1 MSNDLDG
8 KTLTQFFELT
18 KETQEMIEPLAKEN
32 LAVWEV
38 HTRHWP
44 GRARLMIDVRTAK
57 KNELR
62 LAVERLKKTQAR
74 ITPSREGKAGSNV

>member
-1 MSNDLDG
+1 MSEELDA

-18 KETQEMIEPLAKEN
+18 SDTNNEVDANAAEK

-44 GRARLMIDVRTAK
+44 GRARLTIDVRTAK
-57 KNELR
+57 KNALR
-62 LAVERLKKTQAR
+62 LAVERVKRTQAS
-74 ITPSREGKAGSNV
+74 ITPSPEETGGSNV